1 MIPATFLAEAPA
13 APRATSLATID
24 ALDPLAALDVAH
36 AVRTVRVVGRSTVAT
51 LARVRGLTT
60 VPSTTVSLGA
70 SVVLTVLTVP

>member
-1 MIPATFLAEAPA
+1 MIPATSLAEAPA
-13 APRATSLATID
+13 APRATSVATID
-24 ALDPLAALDVAH
+24 ALDSLAALDVAH